1 MPVSGESE
9 PSEKKIWFY
18 LSTQLFSSPSLYNYN
33 VKLFSVLNVFI
44 EDLNTRRQ
52 IFFYFKTLMCSIK
65 IQCQEKSHMFDQFS
79 QLK

>member
-9 PSEKKIWFY
+9 TNNKKMVLFINLVVFFAF
-18 LSTQLFSSPSLYNYN
+18 TAQLQRETFQCN
-33 VKLFSVLNVFI
+33 VLI

-65 IQCQEKSHMFDQFS
+65 IQRQEKSHMFDQFS

>member
-1 MPVSGESE
+1 MGKVNQP
-9 PSEKKIWFY
+9 KKKLVLFINSVVFFAF
-18 LSTQLFSSPSLYNYN
+18 TVQLQRKTFQC
-33 VKLFSVLNVFI
+33 NVFI

-65 IQCQEKSHMFDQFS
+65 IQRQEKSHMFDQFS

>member
-1 MPVSGESE
+1 MPCSGESE
-9 PSEKKIWFY
+9 TNNKKMVLFINLVVFFAF
-18 LSTQLFSSPSLYNYN
+18 TAQLQRETFQC
-33 VKLFSVLNVFI
+33 NVFI

-65 IQCQEKSHMFDQFS
+65 IQRQEKSHMFDQFS